1 MIYELAGIVGLDPGP
16 FTLRELVWM
25 AEARRRDMWDHTA
38 GLLALLYNINRDP
51 KRSRA
56 MRPEDFH
63 PLRQQSRN
71 RKGVEKVKAD
81 ITALKQIFVRENHHG

>member
-25 AEARRRDMWDHTA
+25 AEGRRRELWDHTA
-38 GLLALLYNINRDP
+38 SLLALLYNVNRDP
-51 KRSRA
+51 RRSRA

-63 PLRQQSRN
+63 PLRRPS
-71 RKGVEKVKAD
+71 KTETVKAD
-81 ITALKQIFVRENHHG
+81 VTALKIFVRENHHG